1 MAIAAL
7 AGLAVGAE
15 RERSG
20 HTSGPDARFA
30 GIRTF
35 MLLGALG
42 GAAGLLLGAGIV
54 AGGST
59 LIAVGGAFVV
69 AAYVSAVRRPGSD
82 IDGTTE
88 GAALLVIGLGVLA
101 GLGYL
106 ALVGGAVALTVLALA
121 EKTRIHTLARRIGDT
136 EMRAALQFAVLALV
150 VLPILPEGPYG
161 PLGGIRPRQLWVV
174 VLIFSALSFAGYLAR
189 KAVGPRYGYPVTGV
203 LGGLVSSTVTML
215 QFARQSRREA
225 GMSTPLALGAIGACT
240 MLLPRVAVVSAILE
254 PAVARALVP
263 MLAPPFVVGVGIIAI
278 ALVRSQP
285 RDSAPE
291 TEPENPLRLWTAI
304 QMAIVFQLVLLFVAY
319 VREWWGASGVLAS
332 AAIIGLADLDAL
344 TLAMNRLGT
353 TTGAMQL
360 AAQAIAI
367 GVIANTVLKLALGL
381 TIGTPVFKRAI
392 AAGLIALGVASG
404 AGLWLAR

>member
-42 GAAGLLLGAGIV
+42 GAAGLLLDAGIV

-381 TIGTPVFKRAI
+381 TIGTPVFKRAV
-392 AAGLIALGVASG
+392 AAGLVALGVASA

>member
-304 QMAIVFQLVLLFVAY
+304 QMAIVFQLVLLLVAY

-381 TIGTPVFKRAI
+381 TIGTPVFKRAV
-392 AAGLIALGVASG
+392 AAGLVALGVASA

>member
-69 AAYVSAVRRPGSD
+69 AASVSAVRRPGSD

-392 AAGLIALGVASG
+392 AAGLVALGVASA